1 MRSVRESKENT
12 MKKNTSQKNSRAIAA
27 DTDAMFE
34 NFLRGLG
41 IDKEGKRPTL
51 EQERVIRA
59 KDRTML
65 VIAGAGSGK
74 TATMSQRIAWHIA
87 AEGIKPSEVLGL
99 TFTRKA
105 AGELAERVQG
115 YLHALTLNA
124 HNFPY
129 VKADSEEFGR
139 PTISTY
145 NSFASD
151 IASSYALLIGE
162 DPMSVLISETQRWQ
176 IMNSIV
182 RAWDTHDSAAV
193 PSDDAFDSARV
204 LGDQS
209 IDTIIDV
216 ALSMAAGIIDN
227 GLTIQQVRDELMNE
241 RESIRALDS
250 AKTGFSG
257 KPYSGT
263 EVSTAFRE
271 LKESGSSLECRI
283 AVLDIVEAYFAYKRE
298 NGYIEFADQVAWA
311 RRILNEVPDI
321 GIHLRKKYRL
331 VVLDEYQ
338 DTSVNQAQFLYSA
351 LAPREGED
359 ISVCAVGDPNQAIY
373 GWRGAGANALDDYKT
388 TFCVHND
395 ACLSLSTAFR
405 NSSNI
410 LEAANALVASDMSI
424 DVQSVLEDGRN
435 ETKVNA
441 LDRPWLKD
449 VWHPASY
456 MLQELK
462 PGPSNTEGE
471 VVHIHRTLGTDTY
484 DAIARRIK
492 EEFDSAYVRYQHEQ
506 KKHTRSGSGNYE
518 APTAAVLIRK
528 RKYAKEMIEALN
540 RYGVRF
546 DYLGGDSIL
555 VQKEIRLLRSFL
567 ACAFMPQ
574 RNDAFV
580 FVAQFYGIGVH
591 DLRTLA
597 EIRKKLDKAS
607 SDVRSRNSRS
617 SLRQLPITFS
627 EVAEYLYLSSAKAPE
642 NLDANLYNECEGL
655 AQCVDQLTETGRL
668 RLCRI
673 GGMLRDVRTKTM
685 ASVPD
690 IVRYAADQL
699 DLQGYISARTAGKAR
714 AKRNLAKFIS
724 LAHEFFPLDP
734 KECAVGANG
743 VSAFLTQLNHA
754 EEKERGEDDDSS
766 ADLPVVTCDDIE
778 PEHGVVQILTV
789 HAAKG
794 LEWDIVGIPEMVDG
808 EFGLVSSRDV
818 KPWHKDR
825 EAIPFS
831 LRGDHRYLPQFNA
844 RDCYTDISKL
854 TNDNAA
860 EAGSRYFLYKNVS
873 CKEYAN
879 EEIKHLAYVA
889 VTRPKSLLLLA
900 TYDYKDEQKMLRVYE
915 TLLKENP
922 QLGYIDDSR
931 SDLNKEYL
939 NEPLE
944 KWTPP
949 KEYGLVQKII
959 EALRKQEKHVISDDP
974 DNDERIATGHEFVA
988 WMRKRASDDVTD
1000 SDNGVSSGADAD
1012 MNTTE
1017 NTDLDVIEQ
1026 YLKQYASDCEIPQ
1039 GIPVWPQSVDRSL
1052 ISKEDVQDLY
1062 RYKSPQDLAK
1072 QWKKTAERLL
1082 YLQRERNSAE
1092 SIEFDHLTASGIV
1105 HLQEDPESFLKN
1117 RQRPIPQAPSLS
1129 ADRGTKVHA
1138 KIARYFNAPQMLDID
1153 SVAADTA
1160 MPFDESK
1167 ELSGDDI
1174 TMLFE
1179 RFTSSDFARYP
1190 VLAVEKSI
1198 DYAIGDYPVRC
1209 VLDAV
1214 FDTHS
1219 LEGHAPVTI
1228 VDWKTGKQPDSESLE
1243 SRRLQLAIYRYAW
1256 AHAHAI
1262 DVDNID
1268 AFFYYLGEDD
1278 PSRRL
1283 LHPPALSYEEL
1294 EERIRT
1300 AIEQGKV
1307 NARKPR
1313 NM

>member
-1 MRSVRESKENT
+1 MRSGAEV
-12 MKKNTSQKNSRAIAA
+12 KKNTMQKNIVHKDSCKKVTEEAAI
-27 DTDAMFE
+27 FE
-34 NFLRGLG
+34 DFLRVLD
-41 IDKEGKRPTL
+41 IDKEGKRPTS
-51 EQERVIRA
+51 EQERVIRV

-105 AGELAERVQG
+105 AGELAERVQR
-115 YLHALTLNA
+115 YLYALTSNA

-129 VKADSEEFGR
+129 LKAESEEFGR

-176 IMNSIV
+176 IMDSIV
-182 RAWDTHDSAAV
+182 RAWDTRDSAAA
-193 PSDDAFDSARV
+193 PSGAAFDSARV
-204 LGDQS
+204 LGAQS

-216 ALSMAAGIIDN
+216 ALSLAAGIIDN

-241 RESIRALDS
+241 RESICALDS
-250 AKTGFSG
+250 AKTGFRG

-263 EVSTAFRE
+263 EVSAGFSDLR
-271 LKESGSSLECRI
+271 KSIPNLECRI
-283 AVLDIVEAYFAYKRE
+283 AALDIVEAYFAYKRE

-321 GIHLRKKYRL
+321 GMQLRKKYRL

-388 TFCVHND
+388 TFCVHNY

-424 DVQSVLEDGRN
+424 DVQSVLENGRD
-435 ETKVNA
+435 EAKVNA

-462 PGPSNTEGE
+462 PGPCNTEGK
-471 VVHIHRTLGTDTY
+471 VIHIHRTLGTDTY
-484 DAIARRIK
+484 DVIARRIK

-506 KKHTRSGSGNYE
+506 KKHTHSGSGNYE

-546 DYLGGDSIL
+546 DYLGGDSVL

-580 FVAQFYGIGVH
+580 FLSHFYGIGAH

-597 EIRKKLDKAS
+597 EIRKKLDNAVVKTHNDS
-607 SDVRSRNSRS
+607 SSA
-617 SLRQLPITFS
+617 SLRQFPITFS
-627 EVAEYLYLSSAKAPE
+627 EVAEYLYMASAQDSEKADIHPYE
-642 NLDANLYNECEGL
+642 GDGL
-655 AQCVDQLTETGRL
+655 ANCVAQLTETGYL
-668 RLCRI
+668 RLCKI
-673 GGMLRDVRTKTM
+673 GSMLRDIRSKTM

-690 IVRYAADQL
+690 IVCYAADLL
-699 DLQGYISARTAGKAR
+699 DLHGYIAARTSGKAR

-724 LAHEFFPLDP
+724 LAHEFFPLDS
-734 KECAVGANG
+734 KNCAVGANG
-743 VSAFLTQLNHA
+743 ISAFLTQLNHA
-754 EEKERGEDDDSS
+754 EKKERGEDDDSS
-766 ADLPVVTCDDIE
+766 ADLPVFTCDDIE

-794 LEWDIVGIPEMVDG
+794 LEWDIVAIPEMVDG
-808 EFGLVSSRDV
+808 EFGAVSSKNV
-818 KPWHKDR
+818 KPWHKDSK
-825 EAIPFS
+825 EIPFS
-831 LRGDHRYLPQFNA
+831 LRGDRRYLPQFNT
-844 RDCYTDISKL
+844 RVCYTDISKL
-854 TNDNAA
+854 TNANTA
-860 EAGSRYFLYKNVS
+860 EAGSRYFLYKNIS
-873 CKEYAN
+873 CMEYAD
-879 EEIKHLAYVA
+879 EEMKHLAYVA
-889 VTRPKSLLLLA
+889 ITRPKSLLLLA
-900 TYDYKDEQKMLRVYE
+900 TYDYKDEQKASKVYE
-915 TLLKENP
+915 TLLEENP
-922 QLGYIDDSR
+922 QLGYIDDLR
-931 SDLNKEYL
+931 SDLNKECL
-939 NEPLE
+939 SEPLK
-944 KWTPP
+944 KWELS
-949 KEYGLVQKII
+949 KGHVFIEKII
-959 EALRKQEKHVISDDP
+959 EALHKQEKHAISDDP
-974 DNDERIATGHEFVA
+974 DNDERIATGREFVA
-988 WMRKRASDDVTD
+988 WMRKRASENVTD
-1000 SDNGVSSGADAD
+1000 SDNTVSNGANASICV
-1012 MNTTE
+1012 TK
-1017 NTDLDVIEQ
+1017 NTDLDAIEQ
-1026 YLKQYASDCEIPQ
+1026 YLSQYASDCEIPR
-1039 GIPVWPQSVDRSL
+1039 GIPVWPQSVDRCL

-1062 RYKSPQDLAK
+1062 RYKSPQDLVK
-1072 QWKKTAERLL
+1072 QWEKTVERLL
-1082 YLQRERNSAE
+1082 YLQRES
-1092 SIEFDHLTASGIV
+1092 SIATDVEFDHLTASGIV
-1105 HLQEDPESFLKN
+1105 HLQEDPENFLRN
-1117 RQRPIPQAPSLS
+1117 RQRPIPQAPSLC
-1129 ADRGTKVHA
+1129 ADRGTQIHA

-1153 SVAADTA
+1153 SVAADTT
-1160 MPFDESK
+1160 MTFDESK
-1167 ELSGDDI
+1167 DISDDRMV
-1174 TMLFE
+1174 TLFE
-1179 RFTSSDFARYP
+1179 RFMSSDFAQYP

-1198 DYAIGDYPVRC
+1198 DYAIADYPVRC

-1214 FDTHS
+1214 FDTRS
-1219 LEGHAPVTI
+1219 LEGCAPVTI
-1228 VDWKTGKQPDSESLE
+1228 VDWKTGRQPDSESFE

-1262 DVDNID
+1262 SVEDID

-1283 LHPPALSYEEL
+1283 LRAPALSYQEL
-1294 EERIRT
+1294 EEKIRA
-1300 AIEQGKV
+1300 AIKQGKLNV
-1307 NARKPR
+1307 GKSR
-1313 NM
+1313 NI